1 MAVVNGELQGLRT
14 YYQNEAMEAENLLV
28 PLEPLTLG
36 GAPRP
41 DLPVSELAAWSL
53 TASTLLNLDEAQTR
67 E

>member
-1 MAVVNGELQGLRT
+1 MAVVKGELQGLRT
-14 YYQNEAMEAENLLV
+14 YYQNEALEAENLLV
-28 PLEPLTLG
+28 PLEPLTVG

-41 DLPVSELAAWSL
+41 DVPASELAAWLL

>member
-41 DLPVSELAAWSL
+41 DLPASELAAWSL